1 LGSNSRVVEGI
12 RPDRKSQR
20 EDKNMS
26 RIKSLLFL
34 LALAAQGSLA
44 SATVTY
50 VVGTCKNSNNT
61 ITSITQALQTTPR
74 PNVVEVCPGYY
85 VEQVVITFPV
95 TVEGISDGSTPDVN
109 IEPPSS
115 GLVTTTTDSGIPIAA
130 QVWVDNAGGEVNLT
144 NLNVIGSG
152 YLPSNAHYAG
162 VLYQNTPGTMNHMVS
177 VAHVGNGFGV
187 GVWLQGGSAT
197 PSVTLENSF
206 IAEAD
211 TAALAAETNSST
223 SELSVTIKGNSMNPG
238 ANNTETLYGIALFG
252 GLTAAISDNLITGGP
267 TAMWLESGSEGTISK
282 NTIDGYNEDGAAI
295 ILKSDD
301 MSVTGNTIEGN
312 GEGVG
317 IAVGSSVAPVTDNT
331 IRFEDQG
338 IDFVC
343 IAGNNVHS
351 NTIMGSNYGI
361 IDVPASAVSAN
372 TYYSVGVSRQG
383 GC

>member
-1 LGSNSRVVEGI
+1 
-12 RPDRKSQR
+12 
-20 EDKNMS
+20 
-26 RIKSLLFL
+26 
-34 LALAAQGSLA
+34 
-44 SATVTY
+44 
-50 VVGTCKNSNNT
+50 
-61 ITSITQALQTTPR
+61 
-74 PNVVEVCPGYY
+74 
-85 VEQVVITFPV
+85 
-95 TVEGISDGSTPDVN
+95 
-109 IEPPSS
+109 
-115 GLVTTTTDSGIPIAA
+115 
-130 QVWVDNAGGEVNLT
+130 
-144 NLNVIGSG
+144 
-152 YLPSNAHYAG
+152 
-162 VLYQNTPGTMNHMVS
+162 MVS

-267 TAMWLESGSEGTISK
+267 TAMWIESGSEGTISK

-317 IAVGSSVAPVTDNT
+317 IAVDSSVAPVTDNT